1 MSSEDLDGILLSAY
15 CSLLTY
21 YFGLL
26 DCLED
31 LDGILLTVLLAN
43 YLLLTYCFG
52 LLDCLEDLDGIT
64 ADLSQ
69 HNLDYGGLLR
79 LVGKQ

>member
-31 LDGILLTVLLAN
+31 LDGI
-43 YLLLTYCFG
+43 
-52 LLDCLEDLDGIT
+52 T